1 VIERHA
7 RLSTSPANPSTGATN
22 TPGTDINGMISAG
35 GAIAGAGAVSG
46 AGAAPDTGS
55 STPLGRLG
63 DLAPKRRKIKMSQSC
78 VVDLDPTR
86 KSDRAEVAVLHADI
100 VHNSRNA

>member
-22 TPGTDINGMISAG
+22 TPGTNINGIV
-35 GAIAGAGAVSG
+35 GAGG

-63 DLAPKRRKIKMSQSC
+63 DPVPRKRKIKMSQSC

-100 VHNSRNA
+100 IHNCRNA

>member
-22 TPGTDINGMISAG
+22 TPGTNTNGVVGAG
-35 GAIAGAGAVSG
+35 GAVAVAGAGAG
-46 AGAAPDTGS
+46 GAPDTGS
-55 STPLGRLG
+55 STHLGRLG
-63 DLAPKRRKIKMSQSC
+63 DPVPRKRKIKMSQSC

-100 VHNSRNA
+100 IHNCRNA